1 MEELTRVLM
10 RPELA
15 PYIIEQEKRELFA
28 MLDTLTEIVPIVHYI
43 TACRDPRDNK
53 FLELAINGEAH
64 CIITGDADLLALHP
78 FRGVSILT
86 PKAFL
91 RSQNEIGGQIV

>member
-1 MEELTRVLM
+1 MLWR
-10 RPELA
+10 A
-15 PYIIEQEKRELFA
+15 AYIITQQKRG
-28 MLDTLTEIVPIVHYI
+28 
-43 TACRDPRDNK
+43 
-53 FLELAINGEAH
+53 LAVNGDAH
-64 CIITGDADLLALHP
+64 CIITGDSDLLALHP